1 MSKNQ
6 KQHPEIL
13 WSVPTPTYEQDCAC
27 AAEAEILAS
36 SKSSEVLYGDCACS
50 SDENEL
56 FNDEVA
62 YQEDQ
67 AVWSKSSFLYN
78 QILDSSDTLLFNPL
92 GTSSPV
98 VLNRSAQNILDLFS
112 APMTFQEAIASIPD
126 VDRDRAEIIIQ
137 HMIMLGLISSPDYV
151 KPTKQAPKTLTAWL
165 HVTNE
170 CNLRCDYCYITK
182 TPDKM
187 DVEQGRQSV
196 DAVFRSAIANGFQ
209 SVKLKF
215 AGGESTMNFSL
226 LLELF
231 DYARSQALEKGL
243 GLAGVVLTNGVGI
256 TERMIDALQERKLKL
271 SISLDGVGEYHDA
284 QRKFINGKG
293 SFHLVERSLDR
304 LAARGLVPSI
314 TITVSN
320 RNLEGLPQVV
330 EFVLQRNLPF
340 TINFYR
346 ENECSAG
353 HVDLAYND
361 EKIIEAMKKAFAV
374 IEKNLPPHSLLGSLV
389 DRARLDAPH
398 SKPCGVGDSYLVI
411 DQNGKVAK
419 CHMEIERSITDVSM
433 PDPLKLIQLD
443 QIGIQNV
450 SVEEKEGC
458 RDCTWRYWCAG
469 GCPALTYRVTGR
481 YDIKSPNCHIYKAL
495 FPEVLRLEGLRLLKY
510 SRLREQASEIV
521 RVPIA
526 Q

>member
-6 KQHPEIL
+6 NQRPEIL

-27 AAEAEILAS
+27 AVDTQTLVPL
-36 SKSSEVLYGDCACS
+36 KPLDNLWGDFACS
-50 SDENEL
+50 SDADHL
-56 FNDEVA
+56 LNDDVFYRE
-62 YQEDQ
+62 YQG
-67 AVWSKSSFLYN
+67 VWCKSSFLYD
-78 QILDSSDTLLFNPL
+78 QILDSSNNTLLLNPI
-92 GTSSPV
+92 GTSGPV
-98 VLNRSAQNILDLFS
+98 VLNGSAQNILDLFS
-112 APMTFQEAIASIPD
+112 SPMTIQDAIVSIPD
-126 VDRDRAEIIIQ
+126 IDKDRTASIVQ
-137 HMIMLGLISSPDYV
+137 HMIMLGLISSPDYI
-151 KPTKQAPKTLTAWL
+151 KPLRQAPRTLTAWL

-187 DVEQGRQSV
+187 DVEQGKLSV

-226 LLELF
+226 LLELY
-231 DYARSQALEKGL
+231 DYARSQAMEKGL
-243 GLAGVVLTNGVGI
+243 GLGGVVLTNGVGI

-293 SFHLVERSLDR
+293 SFDLVERSLDR
-304 LAARGLVPSI
+304 LSACGLVPSI

-320 RNLEGLPQVV
+320 RNLDGLPQVV

-361 EKIIEAMKKAFAV
+361 EKILEAMKKAFAI
-374 IEKNLPPHSLLGSLV
+374 IENNLPPHSLLGSLV
-389 DRARLDAPH
+389 DRTRLDAPH

-419 CHMEIERSITDVSM
+419 CHMEIERSITDVTVN
-433 PDPLKLIQLD
+433 DPLRLIQLD
-443 QIGIQNV
+443 QIGIQNH
-450 SVEEKEGC
+450 SVDEKEGC
-458 RDCTWRYWCAG
+458 KECTWKNWCAG

-481 YDIKSPNCHIYKAL
+481 FDVKSPNCKIYKAL

-510 SRLREQASEIV
+510 RNKSLIL
-521 RVPIA
+521 
-526 Q
+526 

>member
-1 MSKNQ
+1 MLALIVFGCQLKCKGILIVSISQNRQ
-6 KQHPEIL
+6 PEIL
-13 WSVPTPTYEQDCAC
+13 CELPGIVIEQDCAC
-27 AAEAEILAS
+27 GNNDAS
-36 SKSSEVLYGDCACS
+36 ISFDRVFFEKHINTWHKSH
-50 SDENEL
+50 
-56 FNDEVA
+56 
-62 YQEDQ
+62 
-67 AVWSKSSFLYN
+67 FLYRQKMN
-78 QILDSSDTLLFNPL
+78 KHNNLFFAIF
-92 GTSSPV
+92 GGSSPV
-98 VLNRSAQNILDLFS
+98 VLNKSAIDILELFS
-112 APMTFQEAIASIPD
+112 TPTSIQDAIASISD

-256 TERMIDALQERKLKL
+256 TERMIDALQERKIKL

-304 LAARGLVPSI
+304 LAARGLAPSI

-330 EFVLQRNLPF
+330 DFVLQRNLPF

-346 ENECSAG
+346 ENECSTG

-374 IEKNLPPHSLLGSLV
+374 IENNLPPHSLLGSLV

-510 SRLREQASEIV
+510 QKNSSLT
-521 RVPIA
+521 
-526 Q
+526 

>member
-1 MSKNQ
+1 MSIDQ
-6 KQHPEIL
+6 SSQPRIL
-13 WSVPTPTYEQDCAC
+13 WNISGPVCED
-27 AAEAEILAS
+27 
-36 SKSSEVLYGDCACS
+36 DCACS
-50 SDENEL
+50 IDDSLFLDNTFAHQKENLFIESDQ
-56 FNDEVA
+56 FNLASVGL
-62 YQEDQ
+62 
-67 AVWSKSSFLYN
+67 WKRSLSFYE
-78 QILDSSDTLLFNPL
+78 QKLDSSNDLFHNIHGISNLALLNH
-92 GTSSPV
+92 
-98 VLNRSAQNILDLFS
+98 SAQSILDLFS
-112 APMTFQEAIASIPD
+112 APRTIQDAISSIPD
-126 VDRDRAEIIIQ
+126 VDRCRAASIVQ
-137 HMIMLGLISSPDYV
+137 HMITLGLISSPDYV
-151 KPTKQAPKTLTAWL
+151 TPSKQAPKTLTAWL

-187 DVEQGRQSV
+187 DIEQGKQSV
-196 DAVFRSAIANGFQ
+196 DAVFRSVIANGFQ

-226 LLELF
+226 LLELY
-231 DYARSQALEKGL
+231 DYAWSQAFEKGI

-293 SFHLVERSLDR
+293 SFHMVERSLDR
-304 LAARGLVPSI
+304 LAAHGLAPSI

-320 RNLEGLPQVV
+320 RNLDGLPQVV
-330 EFVLQRNLPF
+330 EFVLQRKLPF

-353 HVDLAYND
+353 HVDLTYND
-361 EKIIEAMKKAFAV
+361 EKIIEAMKKAFAI
-374 IEKNLPPHSLLGSLV
+374 IENNLPPHSLLGSLV

-419 CHMEIERSITDVSM
+419 CHMEIEHSITDISM

-469 GCPALTYRVTGR
+469 GCPALTHRVTGR

-510 SRLREQASEIV
+510 GMPKGKAINSNQVQLA
-521 RVPIA
+521 
-526 Q
+526 

>member
-1 MSKNQ
+1 MFINQ
-6 KQHPEIL
+6 NKQPEIL
-13 WSVPTPTYEQDCAC
+13 WGPLQEPLYED
-27 AAEAEILAS
+27 
-36 SKSSEVLYGDCACS
+36 DCACS
-50 SDENEL
+50 SNENKLVLDETL
-56 FNDEVA
+56 FKNQNALWQKPSTLYVRALSSCND
-62 YQEDQ
+62 
-67 AVWSKSSFLYN
+67 
-78 QILDSSDTLLFNPL
+78 LLFNPDGL
-92 GTSSPV
+92 GGPA
-98 VLNRSAQNILDLFS
+98 VLNHSAHNILNEFVSSKTIQEGVS
-112 APMTFQEAIASIPD
+112 AVPNIESGKVAS
-126 VDRDRAEIIIQ
+126 IIQ
-137 HMIMLGLISSPDYV
+137 HMIMLGLLTSSSY
-151 KPTKQAPKTLTAWL
+151 KGLIKQTQRVLTAWL

-187 DVEQGRQSV
+187 EIEHGKHSV

-226 LLELF
+226 LLELY
-231 DYARSQALEKGL
+231 DYALSQALEKGL

-256 TERMIDALQERKLKL
+256 TERMIEALQERKLKL

-284 QRKFINGKG
+284 QRKFVNGKG
-293 SFHLVERSLDR
+293 SFHLVERSLNR

-320 RNLEGLPQVV
+320 RNLDGLPQVV
-330 EFVLQRNLPF
+330 DFVLHRNLPF

-361 EKIIEAMKKAFAV
+361 EKIIEAMKKAFAI
-374 IEKNLPPHSLLGSLV
+374 IENNLPPYSLLGSLV

-411 DQNGKVAK
+411 DQKGKVAK

-510 SRLREQASEIV
+510 SKNLTVASV
-521 RVPIA
+521 NN
-526 Q
+526 

>member
-1 MSKNQ
+1 MINVSIDQGSK
-6 KQHPEIL
+6 PRIL
-13 WSVPTPTYEQDCAC
+13 WNSAGPVCED
-27 AAEAEILAS
+27 
-36 SKSSEVLYGDCACS
+36 DCACS
-50 SDENEL
+50 VDDNLLSNNGERYHETAHFIENNQLDKLNNRL
-56 FNDEVA
+56 FGLWQISPA
-62 YQEDQ
+62 LCKQE
-67 AVWSKSSFLYN
+67 
-78 QILDSSDTLLFNPL
+78 LDSCNDLFYGPVNLTNLVLLNHPA
-92 GTSSPV
+92 
-98 VLNRSAQNILDLFS
+98 RNILDLFS
-112 APMTFQEAIASIPD
+112 APTAIQDAIASIPD
-126 VDRDRAEIIIQ
+126 VDKDRAEIIIQ

-226 LLELF
+226 LLELY

-256 TERMIDALQERKLKL
+256 TERMIDSLQERKLKL

-330 EFVLQRNLPF
+330 EFVLQRKLPF

-361 EKIIEAMKKAFAV
+361 GKIIEAMKKAFAV
-374 IEKNLPPHSLLGSLV
+374 IEENLPPHSLLGSLV

-510 SRLREQASEIV
+510 GMPKRKAINSNQVQLA
-521 RVPIA
+521 
-526 Q
+526 

>member
-1 MSKNQ
+1 MINVSIDQNNQ
-6 KQHPEIL
+6 PRIL
-13 WSVPTPTYEQDCAC
+13 WD
-27 AAEAEILAS
+27 S
-36 SKSSEVLYGDCACS
+36 SSPLSANDCACS
-50 SDENEL
+50 VDDNL
-56 FNDEVA
+56 FPNSIVTYPGERQFIESNRLDTLNF
-62 YQEDQ
+62 DQ
-67 AVWSKSSFLYN
+67 SVDLWQSSHFIYK
-78 QILDSSDTLLFNPL
+78 QVLDSYNNLFLGPL
-92 GTSSPV
+92 NLNSLV
-98 VLNRSAQNILDLFS
+98 VLNHPAQRILDLFS
-112 APMTFQEAIASIPD
+112 TPITIQDAIASISN
-126 VDRDRAEIIIQ
+126 VERSSVASIVH
-137 HMIMLGLISSPDYV
+137 HMITLGLISSPGYI
-151 KPTKQAPKTLTAWL
+151 KPLEQALKTLTAWL

-187 DVEQGRQSV
+187 DIEQGKRSV
-196 DAVFRSAIANGFQ
+196 DAVFRSAIANRFQ

-226 LLELF
+226 LLELY
-231 DYARSQALEKGL
+231 DYAQSLAFEKGL

-256 TERMIDALQERKLKL
+256 TERMIEALWERKLTL
-271 SISLDGVGEYHDA
+271 SISLDGIGEYHDS

-293 SFHLVERSLDR
+293 SFHLVERSLNR

-320 RNLEGLPQVV
+320 RNLDGLPKVV
-330 EFVLQRNLPF
+330 AFVLKRNLPF

-361 EKIIEAMKKAFAV
+361 EKIIEAMKKAFAI
-374 IEKNLPPHSLLGSLV
+374 IENNLPPYTLLGSLV

-443 QIGIQNV
+443 QTGIQNV

-458 RDCTWRYWCAG
+458 RDCSWRYWCAG

-510 SRLREQASEIV
+510 KSNNPVL
-521 RVPIA
+521 
-526 Q
+526 

>member
-1 MSKNQ
+1 MSDNHTHQ
-6 KQHPEIL
+6 PEIL
-13 WSVPTPTYEQDCAC
+13 WSVPSPTYEQDCAC
-27 AAEAEILAS
+27 STNADIILP
-36 SKSSEVLYGDCACS
+36 SEYLDSIFSDCACS
-50 SDENEL
+50 SDCNQPIL
-56 FNDEVA
+56 D
-62 YQEDQ
+62 
-67 AVWSKSSFLYN
+67 KSLYSNLQNLWQRPLFLYR
-78 QILDSSDTLLFNPL
+78 QALDATNDLLFNPV
-92 GTSSPV
+92 GPGGPV
-98 VLNRSAQNILDLFS
+98 VLNHAAQDILDVFS
-112 APMTFQEAIASIPD
+112 RPMTIQDGIAFIPD
-126 VDRDRAEIIIQ
+126 VQVEKITSIVH
-137 HMIMLGLISSPDYV
+137 HMIMLGLLSSSYT
-151 KPTKQAPKTLTAWL
+151 KPLNQTPKTLTAWL

-187 DVEQGRQSV
+187 DVEQGKQSV

-226 LLELF
+226 LLELY

-256 TERMIDALQERKLKL
+256 TERMIDALQERKLRL

-320 RNLEGLPQVV
+320 RNLDGLSQVV
-330 EFVLQRNLPF
+330 EFVIQRNLPF

-361 EKIIEAMKKAFAV
+361 EKIIEAMKKAFAI
-374 IEKNLPPHSLLGSLV
+374 IENYLPPHSLLGSLV

-411 DQNGKVAK
+411 NQNGKVAK

-510 SRLREQASEIV
+510 RNLLPVQPTTI
-521 RVPIA
+521 
-526 Q
+526 

>member
-6 KQHPEIL
+6 NQRPEIL

-27 AAEAEILAS
+27 AADAEILTPT
-36 SKSSEVLYGDCACS
+36 KPLDVLYGDCACS

-56 FNDEVA
+56 LKDKVA
-62 YQEDQ
+62 YQENH

-78 QILDSSDTLLFNPL
+78 QILDSSGTLLFNPL
-92 GTSSPV
+92 GASGPV

-112 APMTFQEAIASIPD
+112 APLTIQDAIASIPD
-126 VDRDRAEIIIQ
+126 VDKDRTASIVQ
-137 HMIMLGLISSPDYV
+137 HMITLGLISSPDYV
-151 KPTKQAPKTLTAWL
+151 KPSKQSPKTLTAWL

-187 DVEQGRQSV
+187 DVEQGKQSV

-215 AGGESTMNFSL
+215 AGGESTMNFSM
-226 LLELF
+226 LLELY
-231 DYARSQALEKGL
+231 DYAQSLALEKGL
-243 GLAGVVLTNGVGI
+243 GLTGVVLTNGVGI
-256 TERMIDALQERKLKL
+256 TERMIDTLQERKINL

-304 LAARGLVPSI
+304 LAARGMVPSI

-353 HVDLAYND
+353 HMDLAYND
-361 EKIIEAMKKAFAV
+361 EKIIEAMKKAFSI
-374 IEKNLPPHSLLGSLV
+374 IENNLPPHSLLGSLV

-433 PDPLKLIQLD
+433 PDPLKVIQLD

-510 SRLREQASEIV
+510 GKLREQTAENF
-521 RVPIA
+521 RMPMA

>member
-1 MSKNQ
+1 MSVNQ
-6 KQHPEIL
+6 NQHPQIL
-13 WSVPTPTYEQDCAC
+13 WSMSGPVCEP
-27 AAEAEILAS
+27 
-36 SKSSEVLYGDCACS
+36 GDCACS
-50 SDENEL
+50 TDSDLRLDYASAFYSGGDFSSKDNQISSDELTYDQCMHLWEKSYLLYRQKLNFDNDL
-56 FNDEVA
+56 F
-62 YQEDQ
+62 
-67 AVWSKSSFLYN
+67 
-78 QILDSSDTLLFNPL
+78 FNPV
-92 GTSSPV
+92 GVGGPV
-98 VLNRSAQNILDLFS
+98 VLNHAAQNILDVFS
-112 APMTFQEAIASIPD
+112 RPMTIQDGLAFIPD
-126 VDRDRAEIIIQ
+126 GQVEKTTSIVQ
-137 HMIMLGLISSPDYV
+137 NMIMLGLLSSSSYT
-151 KPTKQAPKTLTAWL
+151 KPLNQTSKTLTAWL

-187 DVEQGRQSV
+187 EIEHGKQSV
-196 DAVFRSAIANGFQ
+196 DAVFRSALANGFQ

-215 AGGESTMNFSL
+215 AGGESTLNFPL
-226 LLELF
+226 ILELY
-231 DYARSQALEKGL
+231 DYAQSVGRGNSL
-243 GLAGVVLTNGVGI
+243 GVTGVVLSNGVGI
-256 TERMIDALQERKLKL
+256 TDRMINALQERRLRL
-271 SISLDGVGEYHDA
+271 SISLDGIGEFHDA

-304 LAARGLVPSI
+304 LAARGLNPSI

-320 RNLEGLPQVV
+320 RNLDGLPQVV
-330 EFVLQRNLPF
+330 DFVLQRKLPF

-346 ENECSAG
+346 ENECSSG
-353 HVDLAYND
+353 HMDLAYND
-361 EKIIEAMKKAFAV
+361 EKIIDAMRKAFLI
-374 IEKNLPPHSLLGSLV
+374 IENNLPPHSLLGSLV

-398 SKPCGVGDSYLVI
+398 NKPCGVGDSYLVI

-443 QIGIQNV
+443 QVGIQNI
-450 SVEEKEGC
+450 SVDEKEGC

-510 SRLREQASEIV
+510 REQLPV
-521 RVPIA
+521 
-526 Q
+526 